1 MSAEK
6 RLEELG
12 IELPAAATPIGNY
25 VTTVHTGNL
34 IFTSGHGP
42 GKGEGP
48 LYKGQVGTD
57 LTIEEGYAS
66 ARQVGLC
73 LLATLK
79 NALGDLDRVK
89 RIVKVVGFVNSAPSF
104 TEQPSVVNGV
114 SDLLV
119 EVFGDSGRHARSAVG
134 MVQLPG
140 SIPVEVELVIEID
153 G

>member
-42 GKGEGP
+42 GRGEGP
-48 LYKGQVGTD
+48 LYKGQVETD

-66 ARQVGLC
+66 ATAGWLMPPRHTQKCTRRSGI
-73 LLATLK
+73 
-79 NALGDLDRVK
+79 GS
-89 RIVKVVGFVNSAPSF
+89 SAS
-104 TEQPSVVNGV
+104 
-114 SDLLV
+114 
-119 EVFGDSGRHARSAVG
+119 
-134 MVQLPG
+134 
-140 SIPVEVELVIEID
+140 
-153 G
+153 

>member
-12 IELPAAATPIGNY
+12 IELPPAATPIGNY
-25 VTTVHTGNL
+25 VTTVQTGNL

-42 GKGEGP
+42 GRGEGP

-57 LTIEEGYAS
+57 LTAEEGYAS

-73 LLATLK
+73 LLATLQS
-79 NALGDLDRVK
+79 ALGSLDRVK
-89 RIVKVVGFVNSAPSF
+89 RIVKVVGFVNSAPTF

-119 EVFGDSGRHARSAVG
+119 SVFGDNGRHARSAVG

-140 SIPVEVELVIEID
+140 SIPVEVELVIEIE
-153 G
+153 